1 MSLWSDCLGRME
13 SELAPDQF
21 NTWLR
26 PLHAVENPEKLT
38 LLAPNRF
45 VADWVRQEYLDRI
58 SEIARFFS
66 DTDPSVE
73 IEVGSGQTT
82 SQPQVAD
89 QSPATE
95 PTRQDNQHLK
105 VGRLNPG
112 FTFSTH
118 VEGKSN
124 QFARA
129 ATAQVGENPGA
140 IYNPLFIYGGVGL
153 GKTHLMQAAGNYI
166 SQHNPD
172 AQVAYFTAEDF
183 VNDMVNSI
191 RQGKMDQFKKKYRS
205 QDALLIDDI
214 QFFASKN
221 QSQEEFFH
229 TYNSLVDN
237 RRQVIITSD
246 RIPAELDNI
255 QDRLISR
262 FSSGLTVRVDAPEE
276 ETRVAIVKKKAMD
289 RGIDLPDHLCFYIAK
304 HVKSNVR
311 VLEGAL
317 YRVIA
322 KLDFSGQI
330 NKPDMDLVNEALS
343 EVLGNRRATVSIS
356 EIQKTVC
363 EMKGISMSDM
373 LSKKRNRQY
382 ARPRQ
387 IAMSLSK
394 ELTSHSLPEIG
405 RNFGDRDHTTVLHA
419 CRKIDQLRTEDK
431 EMEKEYLNLKRLLS
445 S

>member
-1 MSLWSDCLGRME
+1 MSLWNDCLSRME
-13 SELAPDQF
+13 SELSPDQF

-26 PLHAVENPEKLT
+26 PLHALENPGKLT

-45 VADWVRQEYLDRI
+45 VADWVKEEYLERI
-58 SEIARFFS
+58 SEIASFFS
-66 DTDPSVE
+66 DIEPVVK
-73 IEVGSGQTT
+73 IEVGTGHSTKSKT
-82 SQPQVAD
+82 DARKKS
-89 QSPATE
+89 SPVSETASKDKL
-95 PTRQDNQHLK
+95 Q

-112 FTFSTH
+112 FTFNTH

-129 ATAQVGENPGA
+129 ATAQVGENPGTM
-140 IYNPLFIYGGVGL
+140 YNPLFIYGGVGL

-166 SQHNPD
+166 SEHDAD
-172 AQVAYFTAEDF
+172 AQVAYLTAEDF
-183 VNDMVNSI
+183 VNDMVRSI

-214 QFFASKN
+214 QFLASKN

-229 TYNSLVDN
+229 TYNALVDN
-237 RRQVIITSD
+237 RRQIIITSD
-246 RIPAELDNI
+246 RIPAELNNI

-276 ETRVAIVKKKAMD
+276 ETRVAIVKKKAME

-322 KLDFSGQI
+322 KLDFAGLI
-330 NKPDMDLVNEALS
+330 HDPDMALVNEALS
-343 EVLGNRRATVSIS
+343 EVLGNLRKTVSIS
-356 EIQKTVC
+356 EIQRTVC

-394 ELTSHSLPEIG
+394 ELTNHSLPEIG

-419 CRKIDQLRTEDK
+419 CRKVDQLRTEDK
-431 EMEKEYLNLKRLLS
+431 DLEKEYLNLKRLMS